1 LKRVVKRLSKIFR
14 KLKPS
19 VCCSV
24 TKILGKIIDPILGK
38 SSPNSHK
45 PSNAKIILKVQI
57 IRDNKAIKETDRWKD
72 RFEKSS

>member
-1 LKRVVKRLSKIFR
+1 
-14 KLKPS
+14 
-19 VCCSV
+19 V
-24 TKILGKIIDPILGK
+24 TKRLGKIFHPILGK

-45 PSNAKIILKVQI
+45 PRNAKINLKVGI